1 MSSTLLL
8 PGEALPRTDA
18 KDIYDKLERSVDLVL
33 DGGNCG
39 LIPTSVIDL
48 SSDRALVVRVGRGDV
63 SPFASTAPV

>member
-8 PGEALPRTDA
+8 PGEDLPRTDA
-18 KDIYDKLERSVDLVL
+18 KEIHEKASSHSVDLVL

-48 SSDRALVVRVGRGDV
+48 S
-63 SPFASTAPV
+63 T